1 MAWQGKGFLAS
12 APSVGNRQ
20 EDVNNLGGGG
30 KGGLMVHTNVGDQ
43 GSGKR
48 AYRC

>member
-20 EDVNNLGGGG
+20 EDVNNLGGGVDG
-30 KGGLMVHTNVGDQ
+30 SYQCGGPG
-43 GSGKR
+43 
-48 AYRC
+48 